1 MDTQEKWLD
10 IQEILLRT
18 LCTDDSEFKTAV
30 LKHNMGVS
38 EEAKRLH
45 AEAAVLDCS
54 ITGLENYNWMTE
66 ASGITGLCAIVPDV
80 YNPNA
85 GAAIKN
91 LANLHWAVHRC
102 PASLCLVDSAE
113 EILLA
118 KRSGRIGV
126 IAAAQHADFMLHR
139 DLAGAAEVFS
149 MAGFRVVRIAGD
161 ASSFLAGGSLAGAD
175 AGLTGQGRVFLKAM
189 EKNGI
194 TVDLAG
200 ASQRSFFEA
209 LALLRKPVV
218 CSSSGIAALSPHPY
232 NLTDRQIRAIADNGG
247 VVCLSADPR
256 LLWNGR
262 DLPTIGRYVDAV
274 AYAVSLVG
282 IDAVGIGTGLCGQPG
297 GRERHGVLCMLEHP
311 VGACNPH
318 AALPYLA
325 MYNAGWGVESASV
338 LGLGSIANLPN
349 LTEHLLQRGFS
360 HAAIH
365 KILGENLLRVFRATW
380 PQPAV

>member
-1 MDTQEKWLD
+1 MDAQEKWLD

-18 LCTDDSEFKTAV
+18 LCTDDSEFKAAV
-30 LKHNMGVS
+30 LKHNEDVS

-45 AEAAVLDCS
+45 AEAIVLDCS
-54 ITGLENYNWMTE
+54 ITGLENYNWMAA
-66 ASGITGLCAIVPDV
+66 ASGITGFCVAAPDA

-91 LANLHWAVHRC
+91 LANLHWAVHRS
-102 PASLCLVDSAE
+102 PASLCLIDSAE

-118 KRSGRIGV
+118 KRAGRIGV
-126 IAAAQHADFMLHR
+126 IIAAHHADFMLHR

-149 MAGFRVVRIAGD
+149 MAGFRVVRIAGET
-161 ASSFLAGGSLAGAD
+161 SGFLAGGALAGAD
-175 AGLTGQGRVFLKAM
+175 AGLTRQGRTFIKAM

-194 TVDLAG
+194 TVDLSG

-209 LALLRKPVV
+209 LSLLRKPAV
-218 CSSSGIAALSPHPY
+218 CSSSGIAALSHHPC

-247 VVCLSADPR
+247 VICLSADPR
-256 LLWNGR
+256 LNWNGH
-262 DLPTIGRYVDAV
+262 DLPTIGRYVDAIE
-274 AYAVSLVG
+274 YAVNLAG
-282 IDAVGIGTGLCGQPG
+282 IGAVGIGTGLCGQPG
-297 GRERHGVLCMLEHP
+297 GRERHGVLSMLENP
-311 VGACNPH
+311 VGACHPC
-318 AALPYLA
+318 ARLPYLA

-349 LTEHLLQRGFS
+349 LTEQLLQRGFS
-360 HAAIH
+360 HGSIR

-380 PQPAV
+380 PEPAV